1 MLFAR
6 VVPSLVVCLAV
17 AGAIGPRAR
26 SEDASAPRVIYRGAL
41 ALPST
46 GRTADGEEVG
56 LDGLSGITWL
66 DDDRYACA
74 MDNSHWLVLLRLAF
88 TATGAPEAASGIVVR
103 RLGERHDYED
113 VAAAPETLTRRITA
127 RRERRGGRP
136 PGRCLL
142 VCEENTPAIRAIDLE
157 SGELLGVVPLPAALR
172 APRPNRGL
180 ESLAVD
186 PARDEIWTAT
196 EEAVPDDGPASRV
209 GAGTVVRIARIDVPG
224 GDRAARP
231 AAQFAYE
238 VDPPHAFARVI
249 RGDALSGVSA
259 LVPLGAGRLLVLERS
274 GGPGVPPFE
283 NRIYMVDT
291 TQADDVSSTDRG
303 LADAAV
309 PRLAKRLLWRDA
321 LGCNVEGLCLGPP
334 STGGTRLLVAVADN
348 GGLRGPSQVLA
359 FTLDDPAAAG
369 ADVTSP

>member
-1 MLFAR
+1 MSLAR
-6 VVPSLVVCLAV
+6 VGPSLVICLAV
-17 AGAIGPRAR
+17 AGIT
-26 SEDASAPRVIYRGAL
+26 APRSRGEDVPLPRVTYRGAL
-41 ALPST
+41 ALPDT
-46 GRTADGEEVG
+46 GRTADGEEVAIT
-56 LDGLSGITWL
+56 GLSGVTWL
-66 DDDRYACA
+66 GDDRYACV
-74 MDNSHWLVLLRLAF
+74 MDNSHWLLLLRLGF
-88 TATGAPEAASGIVVR
+88 AASGAPATAGEIVVR

-113 VAAAPETLTRRITA
+113 VACPPEALLRRIAA
-127 RRERRGGRP
+127 RRKREGGRD

-142 VCEENTPAIRAIDLE
+142 VCEENTPAIRVIAIE

-186 PARDEIWTAT
+186 PAHDEIWTAT
-196 EEAVPDDGPASRV
+196 EEAVPADGPASAEH
-209 GAGTVVRIARIDVPG
+209 AGTVVRLARIGVPD
-224 GDRAARP
+224 GDGAPRRS
-231 AAQFAYE
+231 AQFAYE

-249 RGDALSGVSA
+249 RGDAVSGIVA

-283 NRIYMVDT
+283 NRIYAVDT
-291 TQADDVSSTDRG
+291 TGAADVSATERG

-309 PRLAKRLLWRDA
+309 PRLAKRLLWRDE

-334 STGGTRLLVAVADN
+334 STDGARPLVAVADN

-369 ADVTSP
+369 AAVTSP